1 MSKDKAPTSIH
12 VAYDDE
18 SPFDVVAPEKGLLN
32 AILQTALLDLNKKGS
47 DRRRAMEYFLDPDEE
62 YIFSFRSVCDFLSV
76 DPDKILVV
84 AGLRARKSPP
94 LNLPL
99 EELTLEAQGNKKH

>member
-12 VAYDDE
+12 IAYEDE

-32 AILQTALLDLNKKGS
+32 AILLSAYLDLNKTGP
-47 DRRRAMEYFLDPDEE
+47 DRRKAIEYFLDPDQN
-62 YIFSFRSVCDFLSV
+62 YIFSFRSICEFLSV
-76 DPDKILVV
+76 DPNKILVV
-84 AGLRARKSPP
+84 AGLRARRGQT

-99 EELTLEAQGNKKH
+99 EKLTLEAQGKKH